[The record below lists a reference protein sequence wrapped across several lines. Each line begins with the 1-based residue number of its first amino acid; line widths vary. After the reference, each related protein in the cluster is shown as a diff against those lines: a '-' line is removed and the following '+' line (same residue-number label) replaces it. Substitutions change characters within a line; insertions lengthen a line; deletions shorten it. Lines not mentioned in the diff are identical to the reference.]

1 MNTAAIRIG
10 LWLWV
15 ALAIAFSPVQGPCI
29 DQPIQ
34 PSGDPCIQRLL
45 DGVRAAGDRLDFCGE
60 PVPLAQTDIR
70 ERFEREMLIMLGDPA
85 QVLLWLKRSARFS
98 PDIEAALSQ
107 RGMPQD
113 LKFIPVIESAF
124 LPNAGSSKGAIGH
137 WQFIAET
144 GKRHGLAV
152 NAAIDER
159 RNPQS
164 ATFAALDYLS
174 DLYSQFQSW
183 TLAAAAYNM
192 GEEGLRT
199 EIFLQDCR
207 DYYQLDLPKETQRYV
222 FRIIAAKTIL
232 SHPEKFG
239 FNLGPKD
246 LYPPWAVRTVS
257 LELRESTPVLLIA
270 RAANTTFK
278 RIRDLNPQIRG
289 RLLQPGPLS
298 LDIPLEGTDGFEQ
311 RFESLVQSRTNAG
324 EKGAH
329 IVQKGDSLSLIAA
342 KYNIPLKALLMLNRM
357 DAKKNLQPGDRILIS
372 PDAIP

>member
-1 MNTAAIRIG
+1 MKTTVIRSS
-10 LWLWV
+10 LWLWITLMIV
-15 ALAIAFSPVQGPCI
+15 FSPVPGNCS

-34 PSGDPCIQRLL
+34 PAATPCIQRLL
-45 DGVRAAGDRLDFCGE
+45 DGLRAAGGRLDFCGE
-60 PVPLAQTDIR
+60 PVPLEQTDIR

-107 RGMPQD
+107 RSMPQD

-174 DLYSQFQSW
+174 EIYSQFRSW

-222 FRIIAAKTIL
+222 FRIVAAKAIL
-232 SHPEKFG
+232 SHPETFG

-270 RAANTTFK
+270 KAANTSFK

-289 RLLQPGPLS
+289 HLLQPGPLS
-298 LDIPLEGTDGFEQ
+298 LDIPLEGAEGFEQ
-311 RFESLVQSRTNAG
+311 RFESLLQNRANSG
-324 EKGAH
+324 EKATH
-329 IVQKGDSLSLIAA
+329 IVQKGESLSLIAT
-342 KYNIPLKALLMLNRM
+342 KYNIPLKALLILNRM

>member
-1 MNTAAIRIG
+1 MKTTAIRSS
-10 LWLWV
+10 LWLW
-15 ALAIAFSPVQGPCI
+15 IAFVIVFSPVKGPCI
-29 DQPIQ
+29 DQPLQ
-34 PSGDPCIQRLL
+34 PAAIPCIQRLL
-45 DGVRAAGDRLDFCGE
+45 DGLRAAGNRLDFCGE
-60 PVPLAQTDIR
+60 PVPLDQADIR

-98 PDIEAALSQ
+98 PNIEAALSQ

-144 GKRHGLAV
+144 GKRHGLTV

-174 DLYSQFQSW
+174 DLYSQFRSW

-232 SHPEKFG
+232 GHPDRFG
-239 FNLGPKD
+239 FSLGPED
-246 LYPPWAVRTVS
+246 LYPPWAVRAVS
-257 LELRESTPVLLIA
+257 LELREPTPVLLIA

-289 RLLQPGPLS
+289 HMLQPGPLS
-298 LDIPLEGTDGFEQ
+298 LDIPLEGAEGFEQ
-311 RFESLVQSRTNAG
+311 RFESLLQNLTNAS
-324 EKGAH
+324 KKTTH
-329 IVQKGDSLSLIAA
+329 IVQKGDSLSLIAN
-342 KYNIPLKALLMLNRM
+342 KYDIPLKALLILNRM
-357 DAKKNLQPGDRILIS
+357 DAKKNLQPGDRIFIS
-372 PDAIP
+372 PEAFP